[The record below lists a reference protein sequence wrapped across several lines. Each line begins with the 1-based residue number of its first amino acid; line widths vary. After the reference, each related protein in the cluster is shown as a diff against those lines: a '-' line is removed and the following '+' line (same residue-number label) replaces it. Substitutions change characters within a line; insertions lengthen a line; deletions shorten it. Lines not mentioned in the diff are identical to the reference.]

1 VILAAASP
9 FYAFEQSDAFG
20 RIIVLVLC
28 LLSVLAWSIMVEK
41 WLYLSG
47 LRRQV
52 RQFLKFHASTNSPV
66 ELFVDLESQHGPL
79 RTVSDAA
86 LQVMAAVQCRSV
98 SDLLS
103 GLQEGDSAADALNS
117 GEVDQIRAAVDAA
130 VDDQIQNME
139 TRLPILGSIVSVS
152 PFLGLLGTVWGVMMA
167 FVGMAAKGK
176 ADINAIAPGVSGA
189 LLTTVV
195 GLLVAIPSLV
205 GFNML
210 NGLINQLTTRMDR
223 YSDELVA
230 SIRAHYQRED

>member
-20 RIIVLVLC
+20 RLIVLVLC
-28 LLSVLAWSIMVEK
+28 LFSVLAWSIMVEK
-41 WLYLSG
+41 WLYLSS
-47 LRRQV
+47 LRRQIKEFV
-52 RQFLKFHASTNSPV
+52 TFYRSKTSPG
-66 ELFVDLESQHGPL
+66 ELFRDLESRRGPL
-79 RTVSDAA
+79 HSISDAA
-86 LQVMAAVQCRSV
+86 LHLMAAVQCRSV
-98 SDLLS
+98 AELVTDLHEGKS
-103 GLQEGDSAADALNS
+103 AGDSLNP

-130 VDDQIQNME
+130 VDEQIQNME
-139 TRLPILGSIVSVS
+139 TRLPLLGSIVSVS

-210 NGLINQLTTRMDR
+210 NGLINQLTIRMDR